1 MIPPLILL
9 ISCFMS
15 LMNAVI
21 DAKFE
26 VKPGLILDGA
36 TTINVSGNM
45 AKVEGIYE
53 WNRDDSSVDPLQRV
67 YRQEGFGGE
76 YMEVTLQ
83 LGSEPK
89 CALYD
94 GISTTPVASA
104 DLLYTPEYVPE
115 DWYIASPEPEK
126 KEIFVWGFE
135 TALDGTYVLQA
146 FYAKLNRMRFYN
158 EAADKYLVLNLS
170 KNKIVFRDSR
180 SKGFKELTECD
191 FSKAPGANALERV
204 KKCEKTGA
212 FTGFPKATI
221 LFVVI

>member
-135 TALDGTYVLQA
+135 TALD
-146 FYAKLNRMRFYN
+146 
-158 EAADKYLVLNLS
+158 AADKYLVLNLS